1 MFIIYKMDCKK
12 LFVYGLVILVG
23 LYLLKDI
30 CGLKTP
36 SVEGMADFL
45 KSDDKPMGV
54 ESVQKEALPSDPNS
68 FKEASMNK
76 EVPVCKRQDPL
87 SPKDLLPAN
96 AESQKFNSQNPDGEG
111 ILKGVNYLE
120 ATFHAGVNTV
130 GQSLRNANLNLRA
143 EPPNPRVMV
152 SPWLNS
158 TIDADLSRK
167 PLSDNLS

>member
-1 MFIIYKMDCKK
+1 MDCKK

-30 CGLKTP
+30 CGLNTP
-36 SVEGMADFL
+36 SVEGMADFA
-45 KSDDKPMGV
+45 KADGGEVKPA
-54 ESVQKEALPSDPNS
+54 EQEEKEALPSDPNS
-68 FKEASMNK
+68 FKEGSTNK
-76 EVPVCKRQDPL
+76 EVPLCKRQEPL
-87 SPKDLLPAN
+87 SPKDLLPSN
-96 AESQKFNSQNPDGEG
+96 SDSQKFNEQNPDGKG

-120 ATFHAGVNTV
+120 STFHAGVNTV

-152 SPWLNS
+152 SPWMNS
-158 TIDADLSRK
+158 TIDSDLARK

>member
-1 MFIIYKMDCKK
+1 MDCKK

-45 KSDDKPMGV
+45 KSDDTPMDV
-54 ESVQKEALPSDPNS
+54 ESTQKEALPSDPNS

-76 EVPVCKRQDPL
+76 GVPVCKRQDPL

-120 ATFHAGVNTV
+120 STFHAGVNTV

-143 EPPNPRVMV
+143 EPANPRVMV
-152 SPWLNS
+152 SPWMNS

>member
-1 MFIIYKMDCKK
+1 MDCKK

-45 KSDDKPMGV
+45 KSDDKSMDV
-54 ESVQKEALPSDPNS
+54 ASQKKEALPSDPSS

-76 EVPVCKRQDPL
+76 EVPVCKRQEPL
-87 SPKDLLPAN
+87 SPKDLLPTN
-96 AESQKFNSQNPDGEG
+96 EESKTFNSQNPDGEG

-152 SPWLNS
+152 SPWMNS

>member
-1 MFIIYKMDCKK
+1 MDCKK
-12 LFVYGLVILVG
+12 LFIYGLVILVG

-30 CGLKTP
+30 CGLNIP
-36 SVEGMADFL
+36 SVEGMTDFFMGE
-45 KSDDKPMGV
+45 DKEEQKV
-54 ESVQKEALPSDPNS
+54 EGLLEKPEEKMALPSDPNS

-76 EVPVCKRQDPL
+76 EVPICKRQEPL
-87 SPKDLLPAN
+87 SPKDLLPKN
-96 AESQKFNSQNPDGEG
+96 VEAEKFNQQNPDGEG